1 MSGGYCRTKVK
12 WKLKIVEM
20 SSART
25 AAVVAV
31 VNWNTVV
38 GVTAIVEERTVLLVL
53 VMLSLKELLRHLC
66 GVGKWGLKLRRTF
79 RIRNVKELIIQV
91 PKVIRLCSEVK
102 SEKGKQYK
110 LRVRKWKVIK
120 ESESHFLKTSGGEVF
135 QKMRNRWAK
144 CYGER
149 AGRTRLKRG
158 LAVWVYEG
166 SLLGK
171 FVCSFYF

>member
-12 WKLKIVEM
+12 RKLKIVEM

-79 RIRNVKELIIQV
+79 RIRDVKELIIQV
-91 PKVIRLCSEVK
+91 PKMIRLCSEVK

-110 LRVRKWKVIK
+110 LRMRKWKVIK
-120 ESESHFLKTSGGEVF
+120 ESESHFLKPVEGRSSRRWGIGELSA
-135 QKMRNRWAK
+135 M
-144 CYGER
+144 E
-149 AGRTRLKRG
+149 RG
-158 LAVWVYEG
+158 LAEQDWRELWQFGCMRAV
-166 SLLGK
+166 S
-171 FVCSFYF
+171 